1 MAEERAGGNARFFVA
16 TGGRRGMVRAMKSRP
31 IVSLIVRWLVLALGV
46 TLAEKIVDGVDCKDG
61 VTLFAVVVLLSFFN
75 AVIRPVL
82 VLFTLP
88 FIVLTMGLGL
98 VVINALLFLLV
109 GELVS
114 GFEVAGFWSAFWAA
128 VIVGLTNFFMTI
140 LMKQRPPGG
149 PGGGGGGAGGSGRD
163 KRRLPR
169 RERGGGDVI
178 DV

>member
-1 MAEERAGGNARFFVA
+1 
-16 TGGRRGMVRAMKSRP
+16 MKSRP
-31 IVSLIVRWLVLALGV
+31 LLALIVRWLVLALGV
-46 TLAEKIVDGVDCKDG
+46 TLAEKLVDGVDCKDG
-61 VTLFAVVVLLSFFN
+61 ATLFVVVVLLSFFN

-109 GELVS
+109 GELVP
-114 GFEVAGFWSAFWAA
+114 GFEVSGFGSAFWAA
-128 VIVGLTNFFMTI
+128 VIVGLTNFFMT
-140 LMKQRPPGG
+140 LVMKQRPPGG
-149 PGGGGGGAGGSGRD
+149 PGGGRGGDSGGGGRSQEE
-163 KRRLPR
+163 RRLPH

>member
-1 MAEERAGGNARFFVA
+1 
-16 TGGRRGMVRAMKSRP
+16 MKSRP
-31 IVSLIVRWLVLALGV
+31 MLSLIVRWLVLALGV
-46 TLAEKIVDGVDCKDG
+46 TLAEKIVPGVDCKDG
-61 VTLFAVVVLLSFFN
+61 LTLFVVVVLLSFFN
-75 AVIRPVL
+75 AVLRPVL

-109 GELVS
+109 GGLVD

-128 VIVGLTNFFMTI
+128 VIVGLTNFIMTM

-149 PGGGGGGAGGSGRD
+149 PGGGAGGGGDGSGGGRSE
-163 KRRLPR
+163 RRLPR